1 VIRQMRIFAD
11 YHTHTVYSHGKGTIE
26 DNVKRAIEI
35 GLEVIAITDHG
46 PAHVFYGLRKRDF
59 KKMREEIDK
68 INEKYPQIKVLMGV
82 EANLISLEGDI
93 DVPDELMKYL
103 DILLMGY
110 HEGVMPKDFRST
122 LQLFGKNMASK
133 YFISLREEMREKN
146 TQAMIN
152 AIKKY
157 KIDIITHPGAK
168 VDIDTQ
174 KLAKAAKE
182 KGTALEINSSHGY
195 MTVEYVK
202 IAKKEGCKFVINS
215 DAHTPHKVGDFK
227 RGIEIAKEAGLTE
240 EDIINAKR

>member
-1 VIRQMRIFAD
+1 MIRQMRIFAD

-133 YFISLREEMREKN
+133 YFISLREEMREK
-146 TQAMIN
+146 I
-152 AIKKY
+152 
-157 KIDIITHPGAK
+157 
-168 VDIDTQ
+168 
-174 KLAKAAKE
+174 L
-182 KGTALEINSSHGY
+182 
-195 MTVEYVK
+195 
-202 IAKKEGCKFVINS
+202 
-215 DAHTPHKVGDFK
+215 K
-227 RGIEIAKEAGLTE
+227 R
-240 EDIINAKR
+240 

>member
-1 VIRQMRIFAD
+1 MKIFAD

-35 GLEVIAITDHG
+35 GLEEIAITDHG
-46 PAHVFYGLRKRDF
+46 PAHVFYGMRKKDF
-59 KKMREEIDK
+59 KKMRDEIDR

-82 EANLISLEGDI
+82 ESNLISLEGDI
-93 DVPDELMKYL
+93 DVPDELLKYL

-110 HEGVMPKDFRST
+110 HMGIMSKDFRSGVY
-122 LQLFGKNMASK
+122 LIGKNITTR
-133 YFISLREEMREKN
+133 YFNLFKQEMREKN
-146 TQAMIN
+146 TEAMIK
-152 AIKKY
+152 AITKY

-168 VDIDTQ
+168 LDIDTQ
-174 KLAKAAKE
+174 KLARAAKE
-182 KGTALEINSSHGY
+182 RGTALEINSSHGY

-202 IAKKEGCKFVINS
+202 IAKKEECKFVINS
-215 DAHTPHKVGDFK
+215 DAHTPFKVGDFK